1 VSRAENDCMFDILL
15 ATHNLR
21 HDGWGPGP
29 WLLIPWLLLIAVLV
43 WVWLRWRRQPSSR
56 DGESVLAERY
66 ARGEIDDDEYRS
78 RLTILRERRR

>member
-1 VSRAENDCMFDILL
+1 MFDILL